1 MITQEDID
9 HFADMQDYERAN
21 IQSPIMD
28 MGYYQQEAVKTA
40 IYTDPIIYPAL
51 GLGNEAGEVQGKVKK
66 WLRDDTFNKE
76 DIAAEIGDVLWYIA
90 ALCRDLDIDMAEVAL
105 KNLAK
110 LKSRKERGT
119 IKGSGD
125 NR

>member
-1 MITQEDID
+1 MKDQWSI
-9 HFADMQDYERAN
+9 N
-21 IQSPIMD
+21 
-28 MGYYQQEAVKTA
+28 YYQKEAVKTA

-51 GLGNEAGEVQGKVKK
+51 GLGNEAGEVQGKIKK
-66 WLRDDTFNKE
+66 MLRDGTFNKE

-90 ALCRDLDIDMAEVAL
+90 ALCRDLEIDMADVAL
-105 KNLAK
+105 NNLAK
-110 LKSRKERGT
+110 LKSRQERGK

>member
-9 HFADMQDYERAN
+9 HFADM
-21 IQSPIMD
+21 QSPIMD

-40 IYTDPIIYPAL
+40 IYSDPIIYPAL
-51 GLGNEAGEVQGKVKK
+51 GLGNEAGEVQGKIKK
-66 WLRDDTFNKE
+66 WLRDNTFDKE

-90 ALCRDLDIDMAEVAL
+90 ALCRDLEIDMAEVAV

-110 LKSRKERGT
+110 LKSRQERGT
-119 IKGSGD
+119 LQGSGD
-125 NR
+125 TR

>member
-9 HFADMQDYERAN
+9 HFADMQ
-21 IQSPIMD
+21 SPIID
-28 MGYYQQEAVKTA
+28 MGYYQKEAVKTA
-40 IYTDPIIYPAL
+40 IYPDPIIYPAL
-51 GLGNEAGEVQGKVKK
+51 GLGNEAGEVQGKIKK
-66 WLRDDTFNKE
+66 MMRDGTFNKE

-90 ALCRDLDIDMAEVAL
+90 ALCRDLEIDMADVAL
-105 KNLAK
+105 NNLAK
-110 LKSRKERGT
+110 LKSRQERGK

>member
-1 MITQEDID
+1 MNFNEYQE
-9 HFADMQDYERAN
+9 
-21 IQSPIMD
+21 
-28 MGYYQQEAVKTA
+28 EAVKTA

-90 ALCRDLDIDMAEVAL
+90 ALCRDLEIDMNDVAL

-110 LKSRKERGT
+110 LKRRQERGT

-125 NR
+125 TR

>member
-1 MITQEDID
+1 MNFNE
-9 HFADMQDYERAN
+9 
-21 IQSPIMD
+21 
-28 MGYYQQEAVKTA
+28 YQKEAVKTA

-66 WLRDDTFNKE
+66 WLRDDMFNKE

-90 ALCRDLDIDMAEVAL
+90 ALCRDLEIDMADVAL
-105 KNLAK
+105 NNLAK
-110 LKSRKERGT
+110 LKSRQERGT